1 LNGPVTDVTPLRL
14 SGAVDRHGRLM
25 SWRGA
30 TAIVFGLLIFLWP
43 HLTLRALTLLW
54 GGYSSVDGVLVLG
67 AAIAARAG
75 TPRLL
80 LGLVGAAGLA
90 CAGAVLA
97 APETIAPLLVAI
109 VSAWAIVTGAL
120 QVWVARELRKAV
132 EGEWILALDGAG
144 AIAFGVA
151 LALWPRL
158 HIAALVWLIGCFAI
172 LLGTFYLAVGTWLAR
187 RG

>member
-1 LNGPVTDVTPLRL
+1 VPDVTPLRL
-14 SGAVDRHGRLM
+14 PGAVDRHGRLM

-54 GGYSSVDGVLVLG
+54 GGYSSVDGALVLG

-90 CAGAVLA
+90 CAGAVLV

-120 QVWVARELRKAV
+120 QVWVARELRKVV

-158 HIAALVWLIGCFAI
+158 PVAALVWLIGCFAI
-172 LLGTFYLAVGTWLAR
+172 LLGTFYLAVATWLAR